1 MITPQLELQILSG
14 NATMQHVSHAY
25 GTTNFINCPENK
37 SIIITSFD
45 VFRSLNAIE
54 STIAGRVNTLLQD
67 SQEFCALLSREIL
80 LNGLQ
85 FQVEIY
91 SKEKQD
97 TFTFNIDLQVLTS
110 GAPNQINY
118 LPIIKTIHK
127 DCYSVHKSS
136 VYIRLKLTLNT
147 ELSLQWVRDNSNT
160 TNPANDLI
168 RKVDTKNIY
177 SSYTTPIQAPG
188 ENKQWYT
195 NDLFIGSFTACGN
208 TYAYSPYN
216 GYEFNGN
223 PAETY
228 SNFWRFPVS
237 GPNPQLIDDQ
247 TNGWNTTGVK
257 IDSSNEGNIV
267 ATKNNMIDA
276 FFPYINIDYVLLN
289 YAVGGNGV
297 IPLDKII
304 K

>member
-1 MITPQLELQILSG
+1 MLTPQLELQILSG

-25 GTTNFINCPENK
+25 GTTNFINCPDNK

-45 VFRSLNAIE
+45 IFRSLNAIE
-54 STIAGRVNTLLQD
+54 STILGRVNTLLQD

-80 LNGLQ
+80 KNGLQ

-147 ELSLQWVRDNSNT
+147 ELGVAFIRNNSDT

-168 RKVDTKNIY
+168 RKTDNANIY
-177 SSYTTPIQAPG
+177 SSYTTPVQIPG

-195 NDLFIGSFTACGN
+195 NDLSSINFDSNGGD
-208 TYAYSPYN
+208 YGYVPYN
-216 GYEFNGN
+216 GFITNESPF
-223 PAETY
+223 ETK
-228 SNFWRFPVS
+228 SNFWRFPIS
-237 GPNPQLIDDQ
+237 GPNPLTPNEF
-247 TNGWNTTGVK
+247 TNGWDTTGVK
-257 IDSSNEGNIV
+257 CD
-267 ATKNNMIDA
+267 ATDGGEYLVLKNDMIDA
-276 FFPYINIDYVLLN
+276 FYPYINIDYVLLN

-304 K
+304 R

>member
-1 MITPQLELQILSG
+1 MLTPQLELQILSG

-54 STIAGRVNTLLQD
+54 STILGRVNTLLQD

-80 LNGLQ
+80 KNGLQ

-147 ELSLQWVRDNSNT
+147 EFGLAFVRNNSDT

-168 RKVDTKNIY
+168 RKTDTANIFN
-177 SSYTTPIQAPG
+177 SYTTPSQIPG
-188 ENKQWYT
+188 ENKPWYT
-195 NDLFIGSFTACGN
+195 NDVDSLNYDSCGGN
-208 TYAYSPYN
+208 YGYVPYN
-216 GYEFNGN
+216 GYQTNGLPIDTKN
-223 PAETY
+223 
-228 SNFWRFPVS
+228 NLWRFPVS
-237 GPNPQLIDDQ
+237 GAVLDY
-247 TNGWNTTGVK
+247 TNGTDTTGVK
-257 IDSSNEGNIV
+257 CDASAGGEYLV
-267 ATKNNMIDA
+267 YKNDMIDA